1 MTPDWQILADGI
13 DVTAN
18 FNDRLIE
25 LTVTNHE
32 GMKSDS
38 CEIMVDDRDG
48 ILAVPRKGTLL
59 TIFMGYRETG
69 LALMGLF
76 TVDEVELTG
85 FPRQM
90 RISASAA
97 DLRDALKSQRSKAYE
112 GKTLGAVVGEIAARH
127 GLGAAVNA
135 SLSGFSYDF
144 LGQSEESDLHFLTRL
159 AQQHDALFK
168 VAGGKLLFMQ
178 RGEAL
183 SASGQKLSAII
194 ITGDCV
200 TQYSATFQDRPAHKK
215 SSATWWNRD
224 EADSETEDSN

>member
-18 FNDRLIE
+18 FNDRLLE
-25 LTVTNHE
+25 LTVTDHE

-48 ILAVPRKGTLL
+48 ILALPRKGTLL
-59 TIFMGYRETG
+59 TILMGYRETG

-90 RISASAA
+90 RISGSAA

-127 GLGAAVNA
+127 GLGSAVSA
-135 SLSGFSYDF
+135 SLSGFSHDF

-159 AQQHDALFK
+159 AA
-168 VAGGKLLFMQ
+168 
-178 RGEAL
+178 
-183 SASGQKLSAII
+183 
-194 ITGDCV
+194 
-200 TQYSATFQDRPAHKK
+200 
-215 SSATWWNRD
+215 
-224 EADSETEDSN
+224 